1 MRAVCSPRAIYSLAC
16 SMLLL
21 AIATPGLAQLQADL
35 VVQQGQGWLSAVT
48 FSPDGKQLLTAGD
61 DTAILWDVAT
71 GYEIRVFYGHAD
83 RVSAAVFSPSGKEI
97 ATGSE
102 DGTVRIWDVA
112 SGKEV
117 RQMPGHDYEPA
128 LSVSYSPDG
137 RTIAA
142 GYSINHVR
150 EWDAATGQQLL
161 AFNTTQEPSLKG
173 VVQLLAAVA
182 FSPDGKDLLTATNNT
197 AQLWDARTGK
207 ELRRFVGHTYPIRCV
222 AFSPDGT
229 RVLTGSSDPIARL
242 WNRATGQ
249 QIRQF
254 DTAERGERNEV
265 AKIGFSPD
273 GHSVLTGTNQGKTF
287 AWDATTGQKLM
298 EIPKK
303 KPVEQWEP
311 PKGATQEEMVRMFLQ
326 RRQQKLLD
334 NIGDIPNSPHFEIA
348 GIAFSPDG
356 RQVAIADRS
365 KSSNKGVWIYDS
377 QTGEEVR
384 ALLGNAM
391 EFAPHAL
398 PLAFSRDGSHM
409 WTNGPVDWDLTTGVP
424 DFLRDVKGPQNP
436 IAISGDGS
444 KIALAL
450 DTSLFLFNL
459 TTHREILQFTP
470 DEGPV
475 QQSEFLGQVTKQP
488 KYPMQKINKLEFSP
502 DGRELMTMGEDE
514 ISGDEVRVWDVG
526 SGRESGRCA
535 VPKTK
540 QGEAHTESNAVLFSP
555 DSTKLIQA
563 SADKFIH
570 VRNAATCADLATL
583 ELRDVPARQGNP
595 NDWNLIGYNFRTR
608 LEPMA
613 MAFSPSGRQILIS
626 TEDGT
631 LRLMDVASW
640 RPAWKFSNGGSRPIT
655 QMVYSADGRR
665 VVTATMNRLVVLD
678 ALSGHEV
685 SRTPDALPQVNGL
698 AIAPDGRHLVS
709 SHQDGTIRFW
719 TMSNDHLQLAAT
731 LITAADNHWV
741 VADPA
746 GRFDTD
752 LLDDNKLLH
761 WVVSD
766 EPVRPLPLE
775 MFMRQYY
782 TPKLL
787 PLLLSGAALPALP
800 NVAQLRRVQ
809 PEVKIVSAT
818 PSRSQPGRVDL
829 VVRARRIVDGQR
841 QDSGLQDLRV
851 FRNGQLVRYLEGPQ
865 KDGDFRIDGV
875 ALPLGRTQVTFT
887 AYAFSNALIKSTT
900 ASLDYSYQ
908 PATKAAPRGF
918 LLQIGENHYQATG
931 CELQFS
937 ANDANRMSDVL
948 AEKLKARGLKVVAQK
963 LTSTDQHSG
972 ATRQQIQNALAEIA
986 AKATPDDVFVMSFS
1000 GHGYTSPEGEFYILP
1015 SDIQGSCRQVTP
1027 ALLKGAIS
1035 SDELASWLRPIDA
1048 NEMTLILDSCYSA
1061 ESVEAN
1067 GFKPGPMG
1075 SRGLGQLAY
1084 DKRIRILT
1092 ASQSDQTAGEDAR
1105 LGQGILSY
1113 VLSQEGLVEGKAD
1126 WSPADGKIM
1135 MAEWLNFAVHE
1146 VPQLDVSRVD
1156 KSTGG
1161 GRGSAR
1167 VVNSARVSMPRQ
1179 VPAVFDFSKDEFV
1192 LNENPMREQS
1202 PSGDP
1207 NVQVPVPP
1215 GRIPRPGAN
1224 AAPTA
1229 GSIEP
1234 EIQTSQ
1240 AIVLTHSQ
1248 PVAQRVAPITAPGM
1262 RQMAYNVF
1270 TIDTRDFVEGGVLD
1284 IELQVAGNS
1293 QTDGSFD
1300 LFPGNAAIPTQGR
1313 APRTLVGRY
1322 DVRRGT
1328 STRMEYRFA
1337 PGQVF
1342 AFGLEGNWFSP
1353 RGATGTVRFRVSVH
1367 R

>member
-1 MRAVCSPRAIYSLAC
+1 
-16 SMLLL
+16 
-21 AIATPGLAQLQADL
+21 
-35 VVQQGQGWLSAVT
+35 
-48 FSPDGKQLLTAGD
+48 
-61 DTAILWDVAT
+61 
-71 GYEIRVFYGHAD
+71 
-83 RVSAAVFSPSGKEI
+83 VSAAVFSPSGKEI

-112 SGKEV
+112 TGKEV
-117 RQMPGHDYEPA
+117 HQMPSHDREV

-142 GYSINHVR
+142 GYSVNQVR

-161 AFNTTQEPSLKG
+161 AFNTSQELVSKDG
-173 VVQLLAAVA
+173 IQALAAVA
-182 FSPDGKDLLTATNNT
+182 FSPDGKDLLTATGNI

-207 ELRRFVGHTYPIRCV
+207 ELRRFVGHTYAIRCV

-229 RVLTGSSDPIARL
+229 RVLTGSLDPIARL
-242 WNRATGQ
+242 WDRATGQ

-254 DTAERGERNEV
+254 DTAAELGVPNEV
-265 AKIGFSPD
+265 VKIGFSPD
-273 GHSVLTGTNQGKTF
+273 GHRVLTGTSHGKTF
-287 AWDATTGQKLM
+287 AWDATTGQRLM
-298 EIPKK
+298 EIPKR
-303 KPVEQWEP
+303 KPVEEWEP
-311 PKGATQEEMVRMFLQ
+311 PKGATQEEIVRTFME
-326 RRQQKLLD
+326 RRQQKFLD
-334 NIGDIPNSPHFEIA
+334 NARNRLNSPHSEIV

-356 RQVAIADRS
+356 RQVAIADES
-365 KSSNKGVWIYDS
+365 KLLNKGVWIYDS

-391 EFAPHAL
+391 EHAPHAL

-409 WTNGPVDWDLTTGVP
+409 WTNGPVNWDLTTGVP
-424 DFLRDVKGPQNP
+424 DFLRAVKGPQNP

-444 KIALAL
+444 KIAVAL
-450 DTSLFLFNL
+450 DTSLFLFKL
-459 TTHREILQFTP
+459 ATQRKILEFTP
-470 DEGPV
+470 DEGPM
-475 QQSEFLGQVTKQP
+475 QPFEILGQVTKTP
-488 KYPMQKINKLEFSP
+488 KYPMRKINELEFSP
-502 DGRELMTMGEDE
+502 DDRELMTTGGDRNSGE
-514 ISGDEVRVWDVG
+514 EVRVWDVG

-535 VPKTK
+535 VPETK

-570 VRNAATCADLATL
+570 VRNAVTCADLATL

-595 NDWNLIGYNFRTR
+595 NDWNLIGYNFSTR
-608 LEPMA
+608 LEPLA
-613 MAFSPSGRQILIS
+613 MAFAPNGKQILVS
-626 TEDGT
+626 TKDGI

-640 RPAWKFSNGGSRPIT
+640 RPAWKFSNGGGRPIT

-665 VVTATMNRLVVLD
+665 VVTSAMNRLVVLD
-678 ALSGHEV
+678 AVTGHEV
-685 SRTPDALPQVNGL
+685 FRTPDALPRVNGL

-709 SHQDGTIRFW
+709 SHEDGTIRFW
-719 TMSNDHLQLAAT
+719 TMPNDHLQLAAT

-741 VADPA
+741 VADPV

-800 NVAQLRRVQ
+800 NVAQLRRIQ

-829 VVRARRIVDGQR
+829 VVRARRIVNDQR

-851 FRNGQLVRYLEGPQ
+851 FRNGQLVRYQEGPQ
-865 KDGDFRIDGV
+865 QDGDFRIDGV
-875 ALPLGRTQVTFT
+875 ALPLGQTHVTFT

-900 ASLDYSYQ
+900 SSLDYNYQ

-948 AEKLKARGLKVVAQK
+948 AERLKGRGLKVVAQK
-963 LTSTDQHSG
+963 LTSTDQHAG
-972 ATRQQIQNALAEIA
+972 ATKQEIENALAEIA

-1015 SDIQGSCRQVTP
+1015 SDIQGSCRQVSP

-1048 NEMTLILDSCYSA
+1048 NEMTFILDSCYSA

-1146 VPQLDVSRVD
+1146 VPQLDLSKGN
-1156 KSTGG
+1156 KSIGG
-1161 GRGSAR
+1161 GRGSALI
-1167 VVNSARVSMPRQ
+1167 VDSAPVSMARQ
-1179 VPAVFDFSKDEFV
+1179 VPAVFDFSKNEFV
-1192 LNENPMREQS
+1192 LNESPMREQP
-1202 PSGDP
+1202 PSGDRS
-1207 NVQVPVPP
+1207 VQVPVSP
-1215 GRIPRPGAN
+1215 GRIARPGAI
-1224 AAPTA
+1224 AAPPA
-1229 GSIEP
+1229 GSFEP

-1240 AIVLTHSQ
+1240 AIVLTHAQ
-1248 PVAQRVAPITAPGM
+1248 PMVQRVAPITAPGM

-1300 LFPGNAAIPTQGR
+1300 LFPGNAPTQGR
-1313 APRTLVGRY
+1313 PARTLVGRY